1 MLLNGGWDQFAP
13 RFLKS
18 DSSWRLAIARCAC
31 RAQLQRVLL
40 LLTDHLSMPWS
51 LAMHL
56 TDIPVPPSE

>member
-1 MLLNGGWDQFAP
+1 MLLNAGWDQFAA

-56 TDIPVPPSE
+56 TGIPVPPSE